1 MLRVKL
7 EPMVPSPSLPST
19 LHYVLLQ
26 HPLDIFYLAQS
37 TRTPPIPR
45 LHLTNA
51 ASLSSRTSSPFLE
64 EIEVI
69 DHAFD
74 LA

>member
-1 MLRVKL
+1 MY
-7 EPMVPSPSLPST
+7 
-19 LHYVLLQ
+19 HVLLLP
-26 HPLDIFYLAQS
+26 PLIFSPCAELEDSPNFSPGSCRRAE
-37 TRTPPIPR
+37 
-45 LHLTNA
+45 
-51 ASLSSRTSSPFLE
+51 LSSRTSSPFLE